1 MADLVITDS
10 DVVVSD
16 SVRVSAVEVGAAV
29 SAGDVIVY
37 DPVDE
42 DWILASNTTAVLSGN
57 ENNAYIGIVVS
68 NAAAGQRV
76 AAVVSG
82 DQDITLGNVLTAG
95 RVYVLSAAGKISPES
110 DATTGDWLTIIGY
123 AKSSTVMLF
132 NPISTNVQVA

>member
-10 DVVVSD
+10 DVLVSD
-16 SVRVSAVEVGAAV
+16 SVRVSAVEVGEAV
-29 SAGDVIVY
+29 SAGEVIVY

-42 DWILASNTTAVLSGN
+42 DWVLASNATAVLSGN
-57 ENNAYIGIVVS
+57 ENNAYIGIAVS

-82 DQDITLGNVLTAG
+82 DQDITLGSVLTAG

-110 DATTGDWLTIIGY
+110 DAATDDWLTIIGY
-123 AKSSTVMLF
+123 AKSSTVLLF
-132 NPISTNVQVA
+132 NPISTNIQVA